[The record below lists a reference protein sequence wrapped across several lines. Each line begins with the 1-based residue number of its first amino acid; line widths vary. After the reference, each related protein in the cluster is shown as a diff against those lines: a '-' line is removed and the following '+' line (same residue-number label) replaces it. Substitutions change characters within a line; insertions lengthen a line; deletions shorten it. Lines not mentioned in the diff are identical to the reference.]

1 MYDVAIFY
9 FTLFALDLLYDK
21 AKGMTGKEYLN
32 DRVKTNTSDLFKRM
46 LTILEDI
53 KHEHDRQFNL
63 LHSSAPDS
71 FKPVIKQA
79 NYLDEEKMAL
89 YRKRVLDMGNES
101 IRKIISEMESTRVE
115 FYHTFKQ

>member
-1 MYDVAIFY
+1 
-9 FTLFALDLLYDK
+9 
-21 AKGMTGKEYLN
+21 MTGKEYLN

-63 LHSSAPDS
+63 LYSSAPDS
-71 FKPVIKQA
+71 FKPVVRQA
-79 NYLDEEKMAL
+79 NYLDEEKMSL
-89 YRKRVLDMGNES
+89 YRKRVLDMGNEA

>member
-1 MYDVAIFY
+1 
-9 FTLFALDLLYDK
+9 
-21 AKGMTGKEYLN
+21 MTGKEYLN

-63 LHSSAPDS
+63 LYSSAPDS
-71 FKPVIKQA
+71 FKPVVRQA
-79 NYLDEEKMAL
+79 NYLDEEKMSL

-101 IRKIISEMESTRVE
+101 IRKILSEMESTRVE